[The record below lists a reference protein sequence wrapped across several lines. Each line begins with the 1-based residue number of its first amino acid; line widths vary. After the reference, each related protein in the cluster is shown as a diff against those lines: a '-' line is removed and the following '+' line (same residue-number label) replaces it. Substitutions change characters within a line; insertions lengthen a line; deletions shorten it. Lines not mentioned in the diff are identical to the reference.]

1 MYILKL
7 TCQSSNWE
15 YIYKKITTTTLSS
28 DYIVSSVKIV
38 NGLTTKWYIGLA
50 L

>member
-7 TCQSSNWE
+7 TCQSNNWE
-15 YIYKKITTTTLSS
+15 YKKKKITTPTTLSS

-38 NGLTTKWYIGLA
+38 NGLTTRGDI
-50 L
+50 

>member
-7 TCQSSNWE
+7 TCQSNNWE
-15 YIYKKITTTTLSS
+15 YKKKTTPTTLSS

-38 NGLTTKWYIGLA
+38 NGLTTRGGI
-50 L
+50 